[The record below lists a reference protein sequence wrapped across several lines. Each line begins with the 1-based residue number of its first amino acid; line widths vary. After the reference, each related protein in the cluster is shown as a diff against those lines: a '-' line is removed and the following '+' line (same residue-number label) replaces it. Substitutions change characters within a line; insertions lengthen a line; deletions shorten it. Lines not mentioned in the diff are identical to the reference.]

1 MSTYSIRLSA
11 KQEMLLRQ
19 LAERRKEKR
28 ARTLKWLIEEAARIF
43 LDRKETEE
51 GSDAS
56 SNPVE
61 F

>member
-1 MSTYSIRLSA
+1 MSTYSIRLSD
-11 KQEMLLRQ
+11 KQESLLRQ

-51 GSDAS
+51 GSDVS
-56 SNPVE
+56 RISME
-61 F
+61 